1 MKDSLPTYHTQDTSG
16 NEVDTISLREQLSS
30 LDRDVFKAVIPIISY
45 IIDKLDEKRKDES
58 RENTAE
64 ILHDKRVLNRT
75 ENIAFELDTLS
86 RHKDKTVDLLSE
98 LLDVVKG
105 LRGVGAAAGG
115 GGGGNTPPASGGGAG
130 SSGARTGAAMG
141 GGAGSTRTR
150 TGAAMGGVAAAAGGA
165 VAAVAGIAAIRT
177 GRDTEFA
184 SETIEGGGQ
193 RNSEGII
200 LDIPPEGRGLLDAIA
215 VPESNGRYDVI
226 YGNGRIPGFP
236 GRITDFS
243 DHPRINVPISSGPN
257 RGRTSSAAGRY
268 QFIQGTWDSL
278 SRRYGLQDFGPQNQ
292 DRAAWYLAQEDYK
305 RRTRRDLYTDL
316 VEGRLQDAARAL
328 SPTWTSLAGGI
339 EENTRTGGG
348 SALEQ
353 NYQRG
358 MESARQ
364 ITQQVENPTA
374 ANTPPASPGTMIESA
389 VIPGV
394 QPQQNTAVTPVE
406 QPTLDSVSAP
416 RPAVLSTTQPQQAAT
431 TTPVNQTAESGLALT
446 SAAMGGGSSPQ
457 AATPSS
463 GLQVMGASQENALS
477 ERTQRPPNVVMSGSA
492 PAGEASPGTSVPG
505 VSQSAD
511 DPGSVEPSDA
521 AERYAKL
528 FNMAA

>member
-1 MKDSLPTYHTQDTSG
+1 MRDPLPSYHTQDMHDH
-16 NEVDTISLREQLSS
+16 EIDTVSLREQLSS
-30 LDRDVFKAVIPIISY
+30 LDRDVFKAVIPILSY
-45 IIDKLDEKRKDES
+45 IIDKLDEKRKEDG
-58 RENTAE
+58 REKTTE
-64 ILHDKRVLNRT
+64 IFHDKRVLNKT
-75 ENIAFELDTLS
+75 ENIALELETLS

-115 GGGGNTPPASGGGAG
+115 MAAAGGRNQPPT
-130 SSGARTGAAMG
+130 RG

-150 TGAAMGGVAAAAGGA
+150 TGAAMGGVAAAAGGR
-165 VAAVAGIAAIRT
+165 VAAVAGIAAIET

-200 LDIPPEGRGLLDAIA
+200 LDIPHEGRGLLDAIA

-278 SRRYGLQDFGPQNQ
+278 SRRYGLQDFSPQNQ

-348 SALEQ
+348 AALEQ

-374 ANTPPASPGTMIESA
+374 VNTPPASPGTMIESV

-394 QPQQNTAVTPVE
+394 QPQQTTEVTPVE

-463 GLQVMGASQENALS
+463 GLQVMGASQENALA
-477 ERTQRPPNVVMSGSA
+477 ERTQAPPTVVMSGSA
-492 PAGEASPGTSVPG
+492 PAGEASPGTPVPG
-505 VSQSAD
+505 ISQSAD
-511 DPGSVEPSDA
+511 DPGPVEPSDA